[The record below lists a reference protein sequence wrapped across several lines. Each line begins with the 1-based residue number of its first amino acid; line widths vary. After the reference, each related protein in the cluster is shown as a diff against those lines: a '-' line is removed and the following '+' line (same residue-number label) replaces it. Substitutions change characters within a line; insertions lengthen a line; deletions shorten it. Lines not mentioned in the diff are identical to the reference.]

1 MPSELRHILFR
12 PSEVVEALR
21 NHQARIGQPIP
32 RGQVLD
38 CGADGSG
45 AAALR
50 FRLELAPEPAHAF
63 GSALKTVK
71 QEFVFDAP
79 TITAAL
85 INYCRD
91 RKIPLPANAE
101 KSLRQFGEQVGL
113 ITTYNIRPGSAP
125 VPRDLGG

>member
-12 PSEVVEALR
+12 ASEVVEALR
-21 NHQARIGQPIP
+21 NHQVRMGQPIP

-38 CGADGSG
+38 CGADTS

-50 FRLELAPEPAHAF
+50 FRLELAPEPADAF

-71 QEFVFDAP
+71 QEFVFEAP

-91 RKIPLPANAE
+91 RKIPLPAKAE
-101 KSLRQFGEQVGL
+101 KSVRQFGEQVGL
-113 ITTYNIRPGSAP
+113 VTTYNIRPGSTP
-125 VPRDLGG
+125 VPRDLGA